1 MKKILDYFGVDGL
14 LHIICC
20 MVIMQLLGNFLPL
33 WVAVLITAAIGLGK
47 EFIWWDRRLKK
58 GTFEKRDLLADAVGI
73 VLGLI

>member
-1 MKKILDYFGVDGL
+1 M

-33 WVAVLITAAIGLGK
+33 WAAVLITAAIGLGK
-47 EFIWWDRRLKK
+47 EFIWDRRLKK

>member
-1 MKKILDYFGVDGL
+1 MKKILDYFGVDCL

-33 WVAVLITAAIGLGK
+33 WAAVLITAAIGLGK
-47 EFIWWDRRLKK
+47 EFIWDRRLKK

>member
-14 LHIICC
+14 LHISCC

-33 WVAVLITAAIGLGK
+33 WAAVLITAAIGLGK
-47 EFIWWDRRLKK
+47 EFIWDRRLKK

>member
-33 WVAVLITAAIGLGK
+33 WAAVLITAAIGLGI
-47 EFIWWDRRLKK
+47 EFIWDRRLKK
-58 GTFEKRDLLADAVGI
+58 GTFENRDLLADAVGI

>member
-33 WVAVLITAAIGLGK
+33 WAAVLIIAAIGLGK
-47 EFIWWDRRLKK
+47 EFIWDRRLKK
-58 GTFEKRDLLADAVGI
+58 GTCEKRDLLADAVGI

>member
-14 LHIICC
+14 LRIICC

-33 WVAVLITAAIGLGK
+33 WAAVLITAAIGLGK
-47 EFIWWDRRLKK
+47 EFIWDRRLKK

>member
-33 WVAVLITAAIGLGK
+33 WAAVLITAAIGLGK
-47 EFIWWDRRLKK
+47 EFILDRRLKK

-73 VLGLI
+73 VLGLV